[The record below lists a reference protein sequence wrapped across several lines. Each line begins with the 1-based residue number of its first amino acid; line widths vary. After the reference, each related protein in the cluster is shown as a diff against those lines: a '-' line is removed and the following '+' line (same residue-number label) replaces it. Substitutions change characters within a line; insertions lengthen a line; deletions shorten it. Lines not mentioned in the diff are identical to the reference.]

1 MYIFNSRRTPIQE
14 LIPLHKS
21 MFSKPE
27 VIKVLKSESRNSAVD
42 VFRGLAIIVVVLFH
56 FNHLL
61 PFGYLGVD
69 LFFVISGLLVGGLI
83 TKEFRQTG
91 SVNFFRFFLQ
101 RGFKIWPSYYFFLIF
116 GTLFAYLVYSESHPD
131 QLIGPGDA
139 LRYFFFYQNYTGEP
153 LHWSFDHVW
162 SLCVEE
168 HFYILL
174 PLLFLSVRLL
184 FAESNRRNAVYAFVI
199 GAIVTGIVMKAA
211 SWFLTTGKDTYSAT
225 HNRIDALAWGVL
237 LNLIITDFGSRLKTF
252 AGLKYLFLI
261 GVAIFALTL
270 YFHLSLGSIIFQKII
285 FHSIVSF
292 SFFLM
297 IFGLYF
303 VDFTKWYPVRFVA
316 YYSYNW
322 YLWHPPFVMIVT
334 DYFGVTFAGVVVF
347 LIGSFGMAVMSTTLV
362 EEYFL
367 RKRKD
372 VLNRIFPSGG
382 QR

>member
-1 MYIFNSRRTPIQE
+1 M
-14 LIPLHKS
+14 
-21 MFSKPE
+21 
-27 VIKVLKSESRNSAVD
+27 LKSESRNSAVD

-91 SVNFFRFFLQ
+91 NVNFFRFFLQ

-116 GTLFAYLVYSESHPD
+116 GTLFAYLFYSDSHPD

-184 FAESNRRNAVYAFVI
+184 FAESNSRNAVYAFVI

-237 LNLIITDFGSRLKTF
+237 LNLIITDFGTRLKTF
-252 AGLKYLFLI
+252 AGLKYLFVI
-261 GVAIFALTL
+261 GVAIFAVTI
-270 YFHLSLGSIIFQKII
+270 YFHLSLDSIIFQKII
-285 FHSIVSF
+285 FHSIVPF

-334 DYFGVTFAGVVVF
+334 DCFGVTLTGVVVF
-347 LIGSFGMAVMSTTLV
+347 LLGSFGMAVLSTTLI

-367 RKRKD
+367 RKRKS
-372 VLNRIFPSGG
+372 VLNRIFPSGS
-382 QR
+382 QH